1 MKSQNY
7 GGLTAM
13 RNLIILFMA
22 VFIIAVVGGCQVAS
36 AGTPVVVS
44 YDQGET
50 NPFTLKIIQPQD
62 ESVVRSTPL
71 AVSGTVTSP
80 AEITVNGVSVDVK
93 DNHFNT
99 SVDLE
104 PGPNSIDISATD
116 ISGHETSKNISVV
129 YVP

>member
-1 MKSQNY
+1 
-7 GGLTAM
+7 M

-22 VFIIAVVGGCQVAS
+22 VFIIVVVGGCQVAL
-36 AGTPVVVS
+36 AGTPVAVS
-44 YDQGET
+44 SDKSET

-71 AVSGTVTSP
+71 AVTGTVTSP